1 MTVVVNP
8 SDARTQTTLPV
19 LAGLLLA
26 LACAGC
32 GGSGGSPQDQAPRGA
47 SSQPGRPT
55 SGVPSEDTGR
65 KPGFPEAADGT
76 NVRAC
81 HDGSC
86 EILATKRV
94 RIPLDPRFDFKT
106 FSFDPADST
115 WRYTY
120 SNGGSGKLSFLA
132 PPYSGSW
139 AGPNAKQGLVLTVVA
154 SDGSKA
160 VISLRPGK

>member
-1 MTVVVNP
+1 MDRSVT
-8 SDARTQTTLPV
+8 RPV
-19 LAGLLLA
+19 PAVILLA
-26 LACAGC
+26 LTAAGC
-32 GGSGGSPQDQAPRGA
+32 GSGSGGDQKPRET
-47 SSQPGRPT
+47 PVRPT
-55 SGVPSEDTGR
+55 VAASRTPART
-65 KPGFPEAADGT
+65 PGFPQAADGK

-86 EILATKRV
+86 EILVTKRTK
-94 RIPLDPRFDFKT
+94 IPLDPRFGFKT
-106 FSFDPADST
+106 FSFDPSDST

-120 SNGGSGKLSFLA
+120 PIGGSGRLKWLE

-139 AGPNAKQGLVLTVVA
+139 VGPTGKQQLVMTVVA

>member
-1 MTVVVNP
+1 MDRSVT
-8 SDARTQTTLPV
+8 RPV
-19 LAGLLLA
+19 PAVILLA
-26 LACAGC
+26 LTAAGC
-32 GGSGGSPQDQAPRGA
+32 GSGSGGDQKPRET
-47 SSQPGRPT
+47 PVRPT
-55 SGVPSEDTGR
+55 VAASRTPARTPAR
-65 KPGFPEAADGT
+65 TPGFPQAADGK

-86 EILATKRV
+86 EILVTKRTK
-94 RIPLDPRFDFKT
+94 IPLDPRFGFKT
-106 FSFDPADST
+106 FSFDPSDST

-120 SNGGSGKLSFLA
+120 PIGGSGRLKWLE

-139 AGPNAKQGLVLTVVA
+139 VGPTGKQQLVMTVVA